1 MYWKNNVEAFRY
13 YLVLESGKFL
23 LFKIMIYN
31 HKAWDYRLIIEEWAF
46 QSLST
51 VISDGSHA

>member
-23 LFKIMIYN
+23 LFNNENVAPALVFVIY
-31 HKAWDYRLIIEEWAF
+31 
-46 QSLST
+46 
-51 VISDGSHA
+51 